1 MKMWK
6 ALLMLLKKCNQI
18 DPWRFFLNNFIV
30 PLLLLTLWIIAEN
43 HNFVTVIPNIRF
55 DAFSVSDPSQTQ
67 LYSPRM
73 GALAV
78 EVFAVENLFTNNH
91 TRSHEDH
98 GFPIEKIQQRLTQ
111 QLKDFGIRKSVGGGT
126 DDVQV
131 LVYRLNSTAYVSVF
145 CQPALDTNS
154 IFLFANLLL
163 SNGPSLLQSRELDL
177 VRDGSV
183 FVMTQVA
190 IVLADSSNVT
200 NLPEVKIK
208 IDDIHQRQIRS
219 FSRDY
224 YRLIPFVT
232 IVLVGLRVVWLLA
245 RMQEELKDGSVV
257 AFIAYAYPNIL
268 NTFAWLVTLVFEVI
282 LLELWIM
289 GPLLM
294 ASCLSQT
301 QNEFFA
307 AKIRID
313 LLAFIILLYCVQ
325 EAVFVTWSICLFGK
339 HASFFYG
346 TITSIRLLIH
356 MLHFYKKPLLCL
368 DGSTSI
374 FALLSGSYAL
384 EIGIKFAT
392 ELNLPIPAD
401 TIDFMACAGKGKL
414 DTLSYRAAVLA
425 IIFWALFFYTGT
437 IIVAYLPIRDGSFRP
452 EVGTT
457 LAGRIHC
464 RRQTPNIDPSDVP
477 LIQTFTKGTK
487 LSLTM
492 LGVTYENA
500 EKYRVLN
507 NFTLVIPRGQIVS
520 LVGDVSDVGDAVLA
534 ILSGVCT
541 KYEGLVTHCGQLA
554 DPDCLANN
562 VSVCPVNF
570 FLLNQMTI
578 ANNVKFFMS
587 ARNVTDAQQVFS
599 ALMKDLEMKAPLET
613 TFEILSNSDK
623 RKACIGIALLGLSD
637 VVVLEEPTRDLSPE
651 DAKKLVVLLQREARR
666 RSVLLITTDSE
677 FAESVSER
685 VNVCFDGSV
694 VFSGTVTAL
703 VSVLLD
709 SVLVLDAEMPFTMV
723 LHLRLPPRKNYEER
737 QGNSNYSNLR
747 LLDLIQTFPTGV
759 KTIHISRQ
767 SIVLQVRGTDNQVQ
781 EVYDTL
787 LAQQEDLNIQK
798 ITMADP
804 SLHNALEAASDTKVT
819 LALLGEQRQIHRNIR
834 DKWNFCKRGLRDFG
848 DRMSVETVLSQ
859 IQCTAYL
866 WTLLFVR
873 RGLLPNIMILLCIL
887 FLLDCLLFHAGHDLL
902 MITQMHSFHKKLWG
916 VYCNNESY
924 LRSQNR
930 DRILELFQ
938 DIKVPNVSSEPN
950 QLGQVCLEITK
961 NNTHILHAPVT
972 NVRDLAVFLG
982 RLYNAYFAPA
992 NRINWYYHETSHS
1005 NLIRLLAN
1013 NLMALFWSSQF
1024 GYLLITTT
1032 LVTIDIYCFVCSH
1045 DFFNK
1050 ARLLQAGLRKTA
1062 FWIGIITFA
1071 IIKNGLVLLFFEF
1084 RMVTLHMKILL
1095 NLEMLRNFSMKVGT
1109 VFLSSGL
1116 AGITSAFISTLP
1128 LRRWL
1133 RHDLLPMLLLINLVV
1148 SILLFLAEIFL
1159 YEMGCDVTVFLLGA
1173 SVILPAYHMVLVLR
1187 RLHISIFLSK
1197 ACLKPDITEIICP
1210 YYPAL
1215 AKHCCANTC
1224 PAGDH
1229 SCLAWSIDAYSNLR
1243 ADLPGLDRTVST
1255 VILVVLHIIF
1265 YSVQIL
1271 SSRYALRKTTRC
1283 PGANDPEV
1291 AAQMRLQKRQC
1302 HGFTRTTLFEGI
1314 AGILDF
1320 DDGSEVYISGR
1331 RIPLEFKHRTLIGV
1345 AHSTDRLPDQ
1355 AIVEDYLNLFNTI
1368 REVPGPWQGY
1378 HLELV
1383 IRVFGLEDVRKMA
1396 IESISHSKRKLV
1408 AIASAFIG
1416 IPALIILNDPLDL
1429 VEAQDRERICNAI
1442 NSLKSKDSIIL
1453 VFSSSLDDA
1462 LSLELDRAAVL
1473 AAGELVTI
1481 RTLPDLLS
1489 IDIGYHI
1496 IVRLNAPVVNDTK
1509 YANILRQQRDFVL
1522 KVLSAKFPY
1531 ARLVLQAGALC
1542 EFHIRGKNVTC
1553 RNINEAKRTI
1563 IETLTSAQEI
1573 KIGYVSGKRRLLYLI
1588 DALTNKNHQA
1598 DTI

>member
-1 MKMWK
+1 MIGQ
-6 ALLMLLKKCNQI
+6 QI
-18 DPWRFFLNNFIV
+18 IC
-30 PLLLLTLWIIAEN
+30 
-43 HNFVTVIPNIRF
+43 
-55 DAFSVSDPSQTQ
+55 
-67 LYSPRM
+67 
-73 GALAV
+73 
-78 EVFAVENLFTNNH
+78 
-91 TRSHEDH
+91 
-98 GFPIEKIQQRLTQ
+98 RLRI
-111 QLKDFGIRKSVGGGT
+111 DFGIRKSVGGGT

-325 EAVFVTWSICLFGK
+325 EAVFVTWSICLF
-339 HASFFYG
+339 
-346 TITSIRLLIH
+346 
-356 MLHFYKKPLLCL
+356 
-368 DGSTSI
+368 
-374 FALLSGSYAL
+374 
-384 EIGIKFAT
+384 
-392 ELNLPIPAD
+392 D

-703 VSVLLD
+703 VSVLL
-709 SVLVLDAEMPFTMV
+709 EMPFTMV

-902 MITQMHSFHKKLWG
+902 MIT
-916 VYCNNESY
+916 
-924 LRSQNR
+924 
-930 DRILELFQ
+930 
-938 DIKVPNVSSEPN
+938 
-950 QLGQVCLEITK
+950 QVCLEITK

-1302 HGFTRTTLFEGI
+1302 HGDYFSMIEKEDVNLIKPHSWNGLLLRNVCIYEEGHFVLKDINFSAKPGELVVVLGKSGFTRTTLFEGI

>member
-1071 IIKNGLVLLFFEF
+1071 IIK
-1084 RMVTLHMKILL
+1084 
-1095 NLEMLRNFSMKVGT
+1095 S
-1109 VFLSSGL
+1109 
-1116 AGITSAFISTLP
+1116 
-1128 LRRWL
+1128 
-1133 RHDLLPMLLLINLVV
+1133 
-1148 SILLFLAEIFL
+1148 
-1159 YEMGCDVTVFLLGA
+1159 
-1173 SVILPAYHMVLVLR
+1173 
-1187 RLHISIFLSK
+1187 
-1197 ACLKPDITEIICP
+1197 
-1210 YYPAL
+1210 
-1215 AKHCCANTC
+1215 
-1224 PAGDH
+1224 
-1229 SCLAWSIDAYSNLR
+1229 
-1243 ADLPGLDRTVST
+1243 
-1255 VILVVLHIIF
+1255 
-1265 YSVQIL
+1265 
-1271 SSRYALRKTTRC
+1271 
-1283 PGANDPEV
+1283 
-1291 AAQMRLQKRQC
+1291 
-1302 HGFTRTTLFEGI
+1302 FTRTTLFEGI

>member
-804 SLHNALEAASDTKVT
+804 SLHNALEAASDTKV
-819 LALLGEQRQIHRNIR
+819 
-834 DKWNFCKRGLRDFG
+834 
-848 DRMSVETVLSQ
+848 
-859 IQCTAYL
+859 
-866 WTLLFVR
+866 
-873 RGLLPNIMILLCIL
+873 
-887 FLLDCLLFHAGHDLL
+887 
-902 MITQMHSFHKKLWG
+902 
-916 VYCNNESY
+916 
-924 LRSQNR
+924 
-930 DRILELFQ
+930 
-938 DIKVPNVSSEPN
+938 
-950 QLGQVCLEITK
+950 CLEITK

-1302 HGFTRTTLFEGI
+1302 HGDYFSMIEKEDVNLIKPHSWNGLLLRNVCIYEEGHFVLKDINFSAKPGELVVVLGKSGFTRTTLFEGI